1 MNIKYIKF
9 LCAATL
15 CLNMLQST
23 IQATIKNENTTFC
36 PNVLPGIY
44 LATGLYLGYNFLIR
58 QEYLVKNRFP
68 VAQAWYDEI
77 TKKYPAAH
85 FDQKQF
91 VQSPKISL
99 IPDYLG
105 DFAKKCSWSSNH
117 DHIYFTDGQLAEIT
131 FLYQKVLDGYP
142 LHEAEQFAL
151 ARHEFTL
158 LQQAGHIE
166 HDDAK
171 DIIITMFG
179 LFAAIGGIE
188 YAIDSKAKPSIITR
202 KIPED
207 YVVIDYWPFKDM
219 TTIPGIATT
228 AQGATFIAGLIAMI
242 RYQESRADKFACK
255 IADEN
260 TLKGAITIF
269 EDADMDKL
277 YGMENRKI
285 TPYITTESTV
295 GRVVQTVTGPIEF
308 IASATL
314 YQLCMFIRS
323 TPETRW
329 LHDFKEDALHQGPS
343 VRAQL
348 IKDELAR
355 REQNKQE

>member
-1 MNIKYIKF
+1 MNTKKLKF
-9 LCAATL
+9 LCTAML
-15 CLNMLQST
+15 CLNMLQPSM
-23 IQATIKNENTTFC
+23 QATIKNENTTFT
-36 PNVLPGIY
+36 PNILPGMY
-44 LATGLYLGYNFLIR
+44 LATGLYIGYNFLIR
-58 QEYLVKNRFP
+58 QEYLVKNKFP
-68 VAQAWYDEI
+68 VAQAWYDVI

-85 FDQKQF
+85 FDKKQF
-91 VQSPKISL
+91 VQTPKNSI
-99 IPDYLG
+99 IPNFLS

-131 FLYQKVLDGYP
+131 ILYQKMLDGYP
-142 LHEAEQFAL
+142 LHETEQFAL

-171 DIIITMFG
+171 DIMITMFG
-179 LFAAIGGIE
+179 LFTAIAGIE
-188 YAIDSKAKPSIITR
+188 YVVNSKAQPSIISHEV
-202 KIPED
+202 PED
-207 YVVIDYWPFKDM
+207 YTVINYWPLKDM

-242 RYQESRADKFACK
+242 RYQESRADQFACT

-269 EDADMDKL
+269 EDEDMDTL

-285 TPYITTESTV
+285 TPYIETESTV
-295 GRVVQTVTGPIEF
+295 GKVIQTVTGPIEF
-308 IASATL
+308 IASAAL
-314 YQLCMFIRS
+314 YQFLMFVRS
-323 TPETRW
+323 ISETRW
-329 LHDFKEDALHQGPS
+329 LYDFKEDAVHQGPS